1 MNRLMQENYALI
13 LGITLPLAL
22 MIIFFIAGRTAE
34 VTTADPLHDLVYVAD
49 YYEGANQP
57 YNIGIDNGKIEIRFR
72 PQGEKEP
79 YYNNTPRIYV
89 FDHTALT
96 ARPVD
101 IDFKNIVDGK
111 VVDPDLDALNR
122 KTLSTAAESPDGY
135 RFEYNSRSSGGGIAG
150 EFFGFGRSYNGN
162 YALAKGP
169 RTIPLKGDQ
178 PAYQAKFLAWVTGDA
193 P

>member
-1 MNRLMQENYALI
+1 MNRVMQENYALI

-34 VTTADPLHDLVYVAD
+34 VATADPLHDLVYVAD
-49 YYEGANQP
+49 YYEGPNQP
-57 YNIGIDNGKIEIRFR
+57 YSIGIDNGKIEIRFR

-79 YYNNTPRIYV
+79 YYNTPRIYV
-89 FDHTALT
+89 FDHTTLT

-101 IDFKNIVDGK
+101 IDFKNIVDSK

-135 RFEYNSRSSGGGIAG
+135 RFEYNTRSSSGGIAG

-162 YALAKGP
+162 YVLAKGA
-169 RTIPLKGDQ
+169 RIIPLKGDQ